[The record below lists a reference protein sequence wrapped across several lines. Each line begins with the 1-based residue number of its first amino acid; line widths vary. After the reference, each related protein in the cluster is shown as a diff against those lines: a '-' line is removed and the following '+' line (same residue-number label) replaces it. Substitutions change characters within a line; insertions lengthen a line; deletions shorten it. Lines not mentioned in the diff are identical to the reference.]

1 MDYTLIGILIG
12 FAISYLTL
20 MFILL
25 MKVVL
30 K

>member
-1 MDYTLIGILIG
+1 MDHTLIGILIG

-20 MFILL
+20 MLILL